1 MSMAAGGRHQ
11 GVGAMSSALRRR
23 STADMQRGGGGGGA
37 GTGGFLTPG
46 GLAHQILKETRAAR
60 EKDMSGLV
68 RGGGVTSPVSIQV
81 MSPGNIT
88 EIEIVTETEIESR
101 SRNLMIVDSF

>member
-1 MSMAAGGRHQ
+1 MSMAAGGRYQ
-11 GVGAMSSALRRR
+11 GAGAMSAALRRR
-23 STADMQRGGGGGGA
+23 STADVQRGGGGGGA

-81 MSPGNIT
+81 MSPGNIS
-88 EIEIVTETEIESR
+88 EIENVTETETESR
-101 SRNLMIVDSF
+101 NRYMMFLDSF